1 MTSAPVRDPLADHLL
16 APPER
21 GAAVHRLPARAAA
34 RVRSM
39 DRALL
44 VKNAVSTVKTIKTL
58 RGSGGALDR
67 QRRRRPGQPTLPDL
81 AGRLSTGPPPSQQEV
96 LAIAEKWRPCRRPTT
111 SYLFSAASEPAEA
124 PPVARHRTA

>member
-58 RGSGGALDR
+58 RVPVVRSTVNVA
-67 QRRRRPGQPTLPDL
+67 
-81 AGRLSTGPPPSQQEV
+81 AGRDSQPSPTSPAAYQ
-96 LAIAEKWRPCRRPTT
+96 LDHLPASRRFWP
-111 SYLFSAASEPAEA
+111 SPRSGDPAAG
-124 PPVARHRTA
+124 